1 VNGFGTADS
10 TTRLPLLN
18 RAPDQVAYVVP
29 ELRPA
34 VERMAR
40 VLGVPEWFVW
50 DYDGDYVPSR
60 VYLGEE
66 AEYRSIVAM
75 PAYGP
80 ALEIIQPVTGPS
92 IYTTFL
98 EERGPGL
105 HHVGYYVPSLAE
117 ARAHFA
123 ALDVREVLSGGGH
136 GVDGDG
142 GYAFFDLREVVGSY
156 LEAIEAPARRHPP
169 HDRIQ
174 VAL

>member
-1 VNGFGTADS
+1 VSGATAH
-10 TTRLPLLN
+10 LPLLD

-40 VLGVPEWFVW
+40 VMGVAEWNVW
-50 DYDGDYVPSR
+50 DYDGAYVPTR
-60 VYLGEE
+60 RYLGVE

-80 ALEIIQPVTGPS
+80 ALEVVQPVTGPS

-98 EERGPGL
+98 EERGAGL
-105 HHVGYYVPSLAE
+105 HHVGYYVPSLAD

-123 ALDVREVLSGGGH
+123 ALGLEEVLSGGGH

-142 GYAFFDLREVVGSY
+142 AYAFFDLRDVVGSY

-169 HDRIQ
+169 HDRIR
-174 VAL
+174 VEL